1 MSGFNARYST
11 LSRLKDGI
19 VLASC
24 KQGKPDEECIAVV
37 AKVLGSGNLAPGS
50 QLSVNINPT
59 AGTMHIAV
67 ARVGQVDSVFTVVTS
82 PGYPR
87 RAAFQYL
94 EEFRNFVSEFH
105 EASIP
110 DAKEGELKPLC
121 KRWMQETLLRYDNV
135 AGVDRISRVKGE
147 VEEVKI
153 VMEGNISK
161 ILENTES
168 LDTIENK
175 TEVLKEGAARFQ
187 RSANDL
193 HRIIWWRNLKLKLI
207 IGLIVLCVL
216 GYILIPILSEVN
228 WDGGS
233 EPGQDPAN
241 ANAQNNA
248 ADPPTPAPA
257 AAFRRAVHR
266 HA

>member
-11 LSRLKDGI
+11 LSRLSDGV
-19 VLASC
+19 VLASH
-24 KQGKPDEECIAVV
+24 KQGQKDEECIAVV

-50 QLSVNINPT
+50 QLSVNISQT

-67 ARVGQVDSVFTVVTS
+67 ARVGQVESVFTVVTA

-105 EASIP
+105 EAAIP
-110 DAKEGELKPLC
+110 DAKEGEMKPAC
-121 KRWMQETLLRYDNV
+121 KRWMQETLLRYDNL
-135 AGVDRISRVKGE
+135 ASVDRISRVKGE

-216 GYILIPILSEVN
+216 GYILIPILSQVD
-228 WDGGS
+228 WDGGN
-233 EPGQDPAN
+233 EPGQNQDPQAAN
-241 ANAQNNA
+241 NNA
-248 ADPPTPAPA
+248 PSPTPVA
-257 AAFRRAVHR
+257 ATHMRGARRAAH
-266 HA
+266 